1 VLVDATCRTTV
12 IIRLPT
18 TGTHESLAH
27 GRALTEDETVRQ
39 AEEVPALIPVLFH
52 VGPFSV
58 RAYGVMLA
66 ISFLL
71 GAWWAT
77 RAGARRGIDADR
89 ILSLVGWILVSS
101 IVGAR
106 LHFVIAHPSSF
117 AGPFDFLRIWEGGL
131 TLYGGLIAAVVVSF
145 LYLRR
150 HRLGFLPVAD
160 AVAPALALGE
170 GVTRIGCFLNGCCFG
185 ARCHGAFA
193 IHYPPESYAAL
204 TLGRGVAVYPAQLY
218 LCAAM
223 LLLFA
228 ILWRLDRRGLAPG
241 FLFGFYLIGQGIARY
256 VVDFYRYYEEVDRI
270 PSLAPILGTK
280 SQLIAVVLALLGV
293 IVVARARRGNAAAG
307 ARR

>member
-1 VLVDATCRTTV
+1 MV
-12 IIRLPT
+12 
-18 TGTHESLAH
+18 
-27 GRALTEDETVRQ
+27 RA
-39 AEEVPALIPVLFH
+39 AEEVSALIPVLFH

-71 GAWWAT
+71 GAWWAA
-77 RAGARRGIDADR
+77 RAGDRRGIDPDR
-89 ILSLVGWILVSS
+89 IISLVGWILVSS

-131 TLYGGLIAAVVVSF
+131 TLYGGLIAALVVSF

-150 HRLGFLPVAD
+150 HRIAFLPVAD

-185 ARCHGAFA
+185 APCHGGFCV
-193 IHYPPESYAAL
+193 HYPPDSYAAL

-218 LCAAM
+218 LCVAM
-223 LLLFA
+223 LLLFVV
-228 ILWRLDRRGLAPG
+228 LWRLDRRALAPG
-241 FLFGFYLIGQGIARY
+241 LLFGIYLVGQGIARY

-270 PSLAPILGTK
+270 PSLAPVLGTK
-280 SQLIAVVLALLGV
+280 SQVVAILLALLGV
-293 IVVARARRGNAAAG
+293 VVIARARRRISVAD